1 MRRRGD
7 NVVQYVERYADSDF
21 WRLPFG
27 VVDGLV
33 LSSLCYADLE
43 LTPFGKIDNFN
54 CTISELGQLVNA
66 GDISRL
72 MWNKVRGEQLLSV
85 VADSRRFG
93 NILMH
98 HYRHSLDEARQQ
110 QFTAITYAVNTD
122 IGRVDVVTFQGTDDT
137 LTGWKEDFNM
147 MFERHLPAQRL
158 AVKYLEEVA
167 SLSDNKLVV
176 TGHSKGGNL
185 AVYAAMKCSRWAK
198 KRIIHVYDYDGPGF
212 LPGTFSALEKVGVAG
227 KVIKVIPENA
237 FFGLLL
243 DGDSYRRLIVQSDG
257 RSIFQH
263 DPLTWL
269 IDEAG
274 NLKLAKDISLSSKL
288 TIRTIRRWLMN
299 LSMEQRREFV
309 EGLYRAIAKTR
320 QTTVPGL
327 KHYLA
332 THFSEVVKNIRD
344 GDPAVR
350 QAIVDTLK
358 LFIRSSIAETAS
370 SIRQALRRR

>member
-1 MRRRGD
+1 MRRRHTIVD
-7 NVVQYVERYADSDF
+7 YVQSYGEYNF
-21 WRLPFG
+21 WRQSPTI
-27 VVDGLV
+27 VDGLV
-33 LSSLCYADLE
+33 LATICYADLE
-43 LTPFGKIDNFN
+43 VTPFGKINNFN
-54 CTISELGQLVNA
+54 CTISELGQLVNVD
-66 GDISRL
+66 DISRL
-72 MWNKVRGEQLLSV
+72 MWNRVRGERLLSLA
-85 VADSRRFG
+85 ADSKRFG
-93 NILMH
+93 DVLIH
-98 HYRHSLDEARQQ
+98 DYRHDINADVQK
-110 QFTAITYAVNTD
+110 QFTAVTFSLNTD
-122 IGRVDVVTFQGTDDT
+122 VGYIDVIAFQGTDDT
-137 LTGWKEDFNM
+137 LTGWKEDLNM
-147 MFERHLPAQRL
+147 SFTRHVPAQL
-158 AVKYLEEVA
+158 AAVDYVERVA
-167 SLSDNKLVV
+167 NLSNNKLVLV
-176 TGHSKGGNL
+176 GHSKGGNL
-185 AVYAAMKCSRWAK
+185 AVYAAMKCPRWTK
-198 KRIIHVYDYDGPGF
+198 KRIMHVYDYDGPGF

-243 DGDSYRRLIVQSDG
+243 DDDPYRRLIVQSDG

-350 QAIVDTLK
+350 QVIVDTLK

-370 SIRQALRRR
+370 SIRRVLRRR